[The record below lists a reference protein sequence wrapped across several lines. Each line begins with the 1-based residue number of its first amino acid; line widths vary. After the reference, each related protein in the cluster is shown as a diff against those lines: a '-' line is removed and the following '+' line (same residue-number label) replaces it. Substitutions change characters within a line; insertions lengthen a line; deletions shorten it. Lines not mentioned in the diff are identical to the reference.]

1 MNRKLRIAAVIMLI
15 CFVCPVISGCGLF
28 GRNEPSSPIDIPT
41 AEPTGV
47 PGMLDKAAIEG
58 FVGDWYG
65 IFNVAEARGIY
76 ARNSKVRNDCAM
88 RVAIDDYG
96 RGSCYM
102 QVNGMGRDSV
112 SGSSNVFALCTAQ
125 VSGSKLNIEGMIN
138 RQPVEWSFELEN
150 GRLSLTE
157 VYGDVN
163 DHMRIEIVLLR
174 PDSFAGS
181 GIMPDAMDYMIEHG
195 CADVIDRLG
204 GSTAELPAIN
214 VPEGVDPHVFFTGD
228 GSTSP
233 AINTP
238 APTEEA
244 GTVLST
250 DGHFR
255 IKLPEGYELL
265 SNTVLD
271 LSAACPQKGILCVN
285 FAFSS
290 WGTDS
295 LSFLMANTPNV
306 TELYHYTISGY
317 DFYGTF
323 LPAVTEDPMA
333 TPFGSTV
340 FKLCGTNGTGN
351 LVIITVTTAMDAYS
365 AYNYVNVDNADFC
378 GLILGAEIFD

>member
-1 MNRKLRIAAVIMLI
+1 MNRKLRIAAVILLI
-15 CFVCPVISGCGLF
+15 CLVCPVISGCGLF

-47 PGMLDKAAIEG
+47 PGVLDKAAIEG

-306 TELYHYTISGY
+306 TELYHYSISGY

-351 LVIITVTTAMDAYS
+351 LVIINLTMSLDAYS
-365 AYNYVNVDNADFC
+365 AYNYVNVDNDDFC
-378 GLILGAEIFD
+378 ELILGAEIFD